1 MFDELV
7 SDMHRVALPPV
18 AHSQVSNRVRLSL
31 AAETL
36 RQNYINLHGH
46 MLHCIANLRRA
57 WSSLATISP
66 TGLSPSGSGPASDSS
81 LAP

>member
-18 AHSQVSNRVRLSL
+18 THSHVSDRLALAVESKRQEYIDQHGRVL
-31 AAETL
+31 
-36 RQNYINLHGH
+36 QD
-46 MLHCIANLRRA
+46 IANLRRT